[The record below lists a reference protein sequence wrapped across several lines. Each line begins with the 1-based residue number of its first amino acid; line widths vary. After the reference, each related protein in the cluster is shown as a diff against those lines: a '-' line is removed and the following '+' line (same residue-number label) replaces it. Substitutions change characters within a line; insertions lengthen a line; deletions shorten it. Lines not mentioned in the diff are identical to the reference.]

1 MGWTCPPLY
10 GKKACYYEKKIAKN
24 NKKIASLEEENK
36 IYAEKIAGQKQDT
49 PSVTKD

>member
-10 GKKACYYEKKIAKN
+10 GKKASYYEKKIATN

-49 PSVTKD
+49 PSATKD

>member
-1 MGWTCPPLY
+1 MGWQAPPLY
-10 GKKACYYEKKIAKN
+10 GKKVGYYEKKIAKN

-36 IYAEKIAGQKQDT
+36 IYAEKIAGQKQNT